1 MLAIDGDEY
10 EEVFP
15 PDKFYVA
22 RVPSDATNVPTGTW
36 FQKVSLR
43 DTRDFFFIFSFE
55 NRTLILLMRYFRL
68 NAGSGSIFLGQ
79 SVSW

>member
-36 FQKVSLR
+36 FQKVSPPQR
-43 DTRDFFFIFSFE
+43 HERFFFHFCE

-68 NAGSGSIFLGQ
+68 NDGSGSIFLGQ
-79 SVSW
+79 SASW